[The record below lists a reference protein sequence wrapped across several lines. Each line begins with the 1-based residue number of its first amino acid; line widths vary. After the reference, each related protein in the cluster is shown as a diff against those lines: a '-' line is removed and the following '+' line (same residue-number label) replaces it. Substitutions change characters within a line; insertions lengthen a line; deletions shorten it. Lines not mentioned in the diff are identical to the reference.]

1 MSQVGAG
8 NAFTVLPL
16 TRHVKSMLN
25 WCYVDINTASNV
37 LSCNSNK
44 NSKNNKEGFCAL
56 SCYCTKQVLCNKHFL
71 FFGQNTSELVCR
83 CRYIREKKSI
93 KKSFQFGKGLKRLLF
108 IFSLLQG
115 KTQFLVLPE
124 TLVRISHSTNVRKCM
139 KYQTDVFG
147 KLKGCSFSFTLKLD
161 T

>member
-1 MSQVGAG
+1 MAY
-8 NAFTVLPL
+8 AFKTEHYSRLTVLPL

-71 FFGQNTSELVCR
+71 YFLGKIPQSLSVDVD
-83 CRYIREKKSI
+83 ILEKRN
-93 KKSFQFGKGLKRLLF
+93 QLKNL
-108 IFSLLQG
+108 SNSV
-115 KTQFLVLPE
+115 K
-124 TLVRISHSTNVRKCM
+124 
-139 KYQTDVFG
+139 D
-147 KLKGCSFSFTLKLD
+147 
-161 T
+161 